1 MTRYDIAKIRN
12 ILSGS
17 DAENVDHAFV
27 TIRVN
32 YNNSSQS
39 EVKSLQ
45 LIQNASA
52 RVPMNI
58 KKRNHIS
65 SVLPSLHWHP
75 VKSGK
80 ELNILLLPLSSQ
92 LSTVTTCSFKRECK
106 LMTRFFPSKTYKL
119 IWTEVLL
126 ECMYDLT
133 EMKLLSRT
141 VPWDYVLSFYYT

>member
-45 LIQNASA
+45 LIENASA
-52 RVPMNI
+52 RVP

-75 VKSGK
+75 VKSGI

-119 IWTEVLL
+119 I
-126 ECMYDLT
+126 
-133 EMKLLSRT
+133 
-141 VPWDYVLSFYYT
+141 